1 MLANTHKSRL
11 EQSNEFR
18 NKALL
23 AALDAVL
30 KLADPD
36 CKDVMINCLAADG
49 GEAER
54 QWRSEQAA
62 YLNSWVIG
70 PLADALRQKNL
81 PGYANTASVK
91 AGQFLEDLD
100 ALGI

>member
-11 EQSNEFR
+11 EQINEFR

-23 AALDAVL
+23 ASLEAAL
-30 KLADPD
+30 KLADAD
-36 CKDVMINCLAADG
+36 CDDVLITPLHDNDPMT
-49 GEAER
+49 EHE
-54 QWRSEQAA
+54 WRTRQAA

-70 PLADALRQKNL
+70 PLSDALRQHNL
-81 PGYANTASVK
+81 SSYASTVSVK
-91 AGQFLEDLD
+91 AGQFLEELD